1 MINLM
6 IGAPGGGKSY
16 EAVVFH
22 VLPALKKGRK
32 VITNLPLVVEKFGEI
47 DPSYPDLLEL
57 RRETKA
63 VRKPGPKPFRAFAFA
78 HIEDYQDKW
87 RHPETGSGPLYV
99 IDEAHECLPRT
110 GTPEDV
116 RIWYAMAR
124 HESVDVLLL
133 TQSYRKVDRDVYELA
148 QLVYRVRKAVA
159 LGSSNKYIKK
169 VQDGVKGAVVNE
181 TIREY
186 KAQYFG
192 LYKSHTRGGGA
203 EMGAEDVKPFWR
215 HWSVIGAGLAF
226 VVGLGVLGYGLSGY
240 VGDKPKPQAKAPA
253 APAAAPAKVEPTQV
267 QPSTVGQGL
276 KHAGEV
282 VAPMGGVSQGS
293 RVMTAGPY
301 AGLTI
306 HVLGRVTSGKR
317 WVYLMMSSV
326 NGQPLKTFAHTEL
339 EEAGYVVEQ
348 VSGDVARV
356 KYDGQAV
363 YVLSD
368 APQVSIRQTAA
379 AGRVPDAAGPGASR
393 GEPQQEHASAL

>member
-32 VITNLPLVVEKFGEI
+32 VITNLPLVVEKFGEL
-47 DPSYPDLLEL
+47 DPSYPDLLEV

-63 VRKPGPKPFRAFAFA
+63 TRKPGAKAFRSFAFS

-87 RHPETGSGPLYV
+87 RHPETGSGPLYI
-99 IDEAHECLPRT
+99 IDEAHECLPRM
-110 GTPEDV
+110 GTPEEV
-116 RIWYAMAR
+116 CIWYAMAR

-133 TQSYRKVDRDVYELA
+133 TQSYRKVCRDIYELA

-159 LGSSNKYIKK
+159 LGTSTKYIKK
-169 VQDGVKGAVVNE
+169 VQDGISGAVVNE

-186 KAQYFG
+186 KSQYFG

-203 EMGAEDVKPFWR
+203 EMLAEDVKPFWR
-215 HWSVIGAGLAF
+215 HWSVIGTGLF
-226 VVGLGVLGYGLSGY
+226 VVVGVAVLGYGLISATS
-240 VGDKPKPQAKAPA
+240 DKPKPQPKTVAPVA
-253 APAAAPAKVEPTQV
+253 APARIDP
-267 QPSTVGQGL
+267 QPSQPVAQGL
-276 KHAGEV
+276 TQAATS
-282 VAPMGGVSQGS
+282 VAPVAGMPQGP

-301 AGLTI
+301 AGLTL

-356 KYDGQAV
+356 KYDGLSM
-363 YVLSD
+363 YVLAD
-368 APQVSIRQTAA
+368 APQVSIRQAAA
-379 AGRVPDAAGPGASR
+379 AGRAPDVEGPGVSR
-393 GEPQQEHASAL
+393 GVPQQDHASL